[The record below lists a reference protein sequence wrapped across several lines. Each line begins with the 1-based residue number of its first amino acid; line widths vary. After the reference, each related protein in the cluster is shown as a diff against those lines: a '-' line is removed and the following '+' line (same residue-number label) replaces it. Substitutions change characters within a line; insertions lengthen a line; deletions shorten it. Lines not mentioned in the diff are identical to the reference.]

1 MSVVEIVPQHKLRRA
16 ALNAIAAVRRDIQFA
31 GNHLAAVKIHPNLV
45 AAQQIRIFLY
55 HLLRQGFPQRF
66 QMATEVELT
75 PPNWDKKQHDRPHP
89 KHPAQLGAQL
99 FTFCLGDTLD
109 LPQAL
114 RLMLQNL

>member
-1 MSVVEIVPQHKLRRA
+1 MSVVEIVPQHELQGS
-16 ALNAIAAVRRDIQFA
+16 LNAVAAVRRDIQLA

-55 HLLRQGFPQRF
+55 HLLRQGPPAFPDGDRGGGADPKLGQ
-66 QMATEVELT
+66 
-75 PPNWDKKQHDRPHP
+75 KQHDRPHP